1 MGTLAL
7 ENHMSVTPTNHQWK
21 AINEAAA
28 WFNDASK
35 EFLWTPRPAED
46 DHMSWQS
53 DKPNTMRHGIDPGQ
67 AFVFAG
73 YAGSGKSTCVSAMIE
88 KLGLKQSEV
97 MYMAPTG
104 KAAKVL
110 SSKLRAAGWYT
121 PATTIHKAIY
131 MPQAQKS
138 QEIKNQLD
146 RADAE
151 WEYRVSTT
159 ASGEYERLYFEELD
173 DHQLQVLIKKLE
185 NELADAMDSEGLSFT
200 LKDMK
205 HLPEGV
211 KLMVVDE
218 ASMVGED
225 IAADLA
231 SFNLPILAIGDPG
244 QLPPV
249 EGRWGF
255 SMEDPDVFLTEIHR
269 QAAENPIIRLATMA
283 REGEVIK
290 PGTYGDGVKVV
301 TRRNDDVTLDTE
313 RDAMVL
319 VGTHKKRFAL
329 TMEIRRQLGI
339 KMTGPAEGEPILVQR
354 NSRQYPALVN
364 GSILTCMEDVGDLP
378 DGGVSIQVRLKDED
392 QDALEYTLRCPQA
405 LFEEHYFKQR
415 GAYSGPTKAVYAAKA
430 NLEHLDWGHVLT
442 VHKAQGSEWDDVVV
456 HDESGVFRGDGDRW
470 LYTGITRAAE
480 KLTLVV

>member
-1 MGTLAL
+1 
-7 ENHMSVTPTNHQWK
+7 MSITPTDHQWK
-21 AINEAAA
+21 AIKEAEA
-28 WFNDASK
+28 WFNDAS
-35 EFLWTPRPAED
+35 TIYQMPMRPD
-46 DHMSWQS
+46 DDDYEGWSKYSPKNMSRGLDAGQS
-53 DKPNTMRHGIDPGQ
+53 
-67 AFVFAG
+67 FVFAG

-110 SSKLRAAGWYT
+110 STKLRAAGWYT

-138 QEIKNQLD
+138 QEIKDQLD
-146 RADAE
+146 RADHE
-151 WEYRVSTT
+151 WDHRVTTT
-159 ASGEYERLYFEELD
+159 AAGNYSRLAFQELD
-173 DHQLQVLIKKLE
+173 DHKLQVLIKKLE

-200 LKDMK
+200 LKDRK
-205 HLPEGV
+205 HLPEHL

-231 SFNLPILAIGDPG
+231 AFGLPILAIGDPG
-244 QLPPV
+244 QLPPI

-255 SMEDPDVFLTEIHR
+255 AMEHPDVFLSEIHR

-283 REGEVIK
+283 RQGEILRQ
-290 PGTYGDGVKVV
+290 GDYGDGVKVV
-301 TRRNDDVTLDTE
+301 SRRNDDVTLDTS

-319 VGTHKKRFAL
+319 VGTHKKRWAL
-329 TMEIRRQLGI
+329 TSEIRKELGI
-339 KMTGPAEGEPILVQR
+339 KSTGPVQGEPILVQR
-354 NSRQYPALVN
+354 NSRNHPALVN
-364 GSILTCMEDVGDLP
+364 GSILTCLEDVGDLV
-378 DGGVSIQVRLKDED
+378 DGGVAIDVRIKDDE
-392 QDALEYTLRCPQA
+392 QDALEYTLKCPQA
-405 LFEEHYFKQR
+405 LFEEHHFKQK

-480 KLTLVV
+480 KLTVVV